1 MTPKTNPP
9 PAKKK
14 QERQGRWVVSA
25 DRIRIEH
32 NLVDGNEIVDEQTS
46 MKPIKAYK

>member
-1 MTPKTNPP
+1 MKPKTKQP

-32 NLVDGNEIVDEQTS
+32 NLGDENEIVDDQTS